1 LIERE
6 WREASDLRTSRF
18 ALAAVLIAAGV
29 LRFWALGSGIP
40 FAVQVDEPEI
50 VERAVN
56 MMRAGS
62 LHPHF
67 FDYPSLYIYVQ
78 LVVACIRFLV
88 GAITGEWASLAEA
101 TGGSF
106 YLWGRATTAA
116 LGVVTVLLVYQ
127 IGARW
132 GARHALLAAG
142 LMAVLPLHVRYSHF
156 VLTDTP
162 LTLFVTL
169 TLLLSLAAHERG
181 TVRGFAWA
189 GVAAGLAA
197 ATKYNGAVSLMM
209 PLLACWMTISLRPG
223 RIQAALAAIGACAAT
238 FFLFAPYTVLA
249 LPEFLNN
256 FARLAREYRVA
267 DLTEPA
273 WLLYLKLLLRHALGW
288 PALLLAIGGMLM
300 GIVRLVRG
308 PGRVR
313 WALVV
318 TFPLLYFWMLS
329 SQRIVYAR
337 YLLPVIPALC
347 VLAAAA
353 VVSGVSLLRRYE
365 IPRMARTTLI
375 AALTMA
381 ALLPPLFIAVRGDRD
396 MARVGTVELA
406 YNWVVQNIPENSSIV
421 IETRAMLLPGKFR
434 ARNVGALRPKDY
446 AQWRNEGVDYL
457 VASSEE
463 YGPVFDE
470 RAGGPQKYPREYAE
484 YMRIFVQC
492 REIARFTPTADHPGP
507 ELRVLKVVP

>member
-1 LIERE
+1 MIERE

-18 ALAAVLIAAGV
+18 ALAAVLIAAAA

-40 FAVQVDEPEI
+40 YAVQVDEPEI

-56 MMRAGS
+56 MMRSGS

-67 FDYPSLYIYVQ
+67 FDYPALYIYVQ
-78 LVVACIRFLV
+78 LAVACMRFLA

-101 TGGSF
+101 TGASF
-106 YLWGRATTAA
+106 YLWARATTAA
-116 LGVVTVLLVYQ
+116 LGVLTVLLVYQ

-162 LTLFVTL
+162 LTFFVTL
-169 TLLLSLAAHERG
+169 TLLLSLAAHESG
-181 TVRGFAWA
+181 TARGFAWA
-189 GVAAGLAA
+189 GAAAGLAA
-197 ATKYNGAVSLMM
+197 ATKYNGGVSLMM
-209 PLLACWMTISLRPG
+209 PLLACWMTIGARPG
-223 RIQAALAAIGACAAT
+223 RLHAALAAIGACGAT
-238 FFLFAPYTVLA
+238 FFLFAPYTLLA
-249 LPEFLNN
+249 LPEFLNS

-273 WLLYLKLLLRHALGW
+273 WLLYMKLLVRHALGW
-288 PALLLAIGGMLM
+288 PALLLALGGMLM
-300 GIVRLVRG
+300 GIVRLARG

-318 TFPLLYFWMLS
+318 AFPLVYFRMLS
-329 SQRIVYAR
+329 SQRIVYGR
-337 YLLPVIPALC
+337 YLLPLIPALC

-365 IPRMARTTLI
+365 IPRMARTALI

-381 ALLPPLFIAVRGDRD
+381 ALLPPLLIAVGSDRD
-396 MARVGTVELA
+396 LGRVGTVQLA
-406 YNWVVQNIPENSSIV
+406 YNWILQNIPANSSIV
-421 IETRAMLLPGKFR
+421 IETRAMLLPSQFR
-434 ARNVGALRPKDY
+434 SQNVGALRPKDY
-446 AQWRNEGVDYL
+446 SQWRNEGVDYL
-457 VASSEE
+457 IASSQE
-463 YGPVFDE
+463 YGRVFDE

-484 YMRIFVQC
+484 YMRIFVQS
-492 REIARFTPTADHPGP
+492 REIARFTPTPEHPGP
-507 ELRVLKVVP
+507 ELRVFKVVP

>member
-1 LIERE
+1 MIERE

-18 ALAAVLIAAGV
+18 GLAAVLIAAAI

-40 FAVQVDEPEI
+40 YAVQVDEPEI

-67 FDYPSLYIYVQ
+67 FDYPALYIYLQ
-78 LVVACIRFLV
+78 LVVACARFMT
-88 GAITGEWASLAEA
+88 GAISGEWASLADA
-101 TGGSF
+101 AGGSF
-106 YLWGRATTAA
+106 YLWARAVTAS
-116 LGVVTVLLVYQ
+116 LGVLTVMLVYQ

-142 LMAVLPLHVRYSHF
+142 LMAVLPLHVRYSHYA
-156 VLTDTP
+156 LTDTP

-169 TLLLSLAAHERG
+169 TLLLSLSAHERG
-181 TVRGFAWA
+181 TMRAFAWA
-189 GVAAGLAA
+189 GAAAGLAA
-197 ATKYNGAVSLMM
+197 ATKYNGGVSVVM
-209 PLLACWMTISLRPG
+209 PLIACWMTPEVRPG
-223 RIQAALAAIGACAAT
+223 RLQTALAVLGSCLIA
-238 FFLFAPYTVLA
+238 FLVFAPYTVLA
-249 LPEFLNN
+249 LPEFLNS

-273 WLLYLKLLLRHALGW
+273 WMLYLKLLVRHAFGW
-288 PALLLAIGGMLM
+288 PALLLAAGGMVM

-318 TFPLLYFWMLS
+318 TFPWIFGWMLAN
-329 SQRIVYAR
+329 QRIVYAR
-337 YLLPVIPALC
+337 YMLPITPALC
-347 VLAAAA
+347 VLTAAAI
-353 VVSGVSLLRRYE
+353 VSGVSLLRRYE
-365 IPRMARTTLI
+365 IPRIARQALI
-375 AALTMA
+375 AALTTA
-381 ALLPPLFIAVRGDRD
+381 ALLPPAIVAVRGDRD
-396 MARVGTVELA
+396 MARVSTVDLA
-406 YNWVVQNIPENSSIV
+406 YQWILQNIPPNSAIV
-421 IETRAMLLPGKFR
+421 VESRAMVLPNTFR

-446 AQWRNEGVDYL
+446 MQWRNEGADYL

-463 YGPVFDE
+463 FGPFLDD
-470 RAGGPQKYPREYAE
+470 RAGGPQRYPREYAE

-492 REIARFTPTADHPGP
+492 REIARFSPSAEHPGP
-507 ELRVLKVVP
+507 ELRILKVVP

>member
-1 LIERE
+1 MIERE

-18 ALAAVLIAAGV
+18 ALAAVLIAAAV
-29 LRFWALGSGIP
+29 LRFWALGAGIP
-40 FAVQVDEPEI
+40 YAVQVDEPEI
-50 VERAVN
+50 VERAIN
-56 MMRAGS
+56 MMRSGS
-62 LHPHF
+62 VHPHF

-78 LVVACIRFLV
+78 LVVACVRFLV
-88 GAITGEWASLAEA
+88 GAITGEWGSLAQA
-101 TGGSF
+101 GVSSF
-106 YLWGRATTAA
+106 YLWGRAMTAV
-116 LGVVTVLLVYQ
+116 LGVATVLLVYQ

-181 TVRGFAWA
+181 TARAFAWA

-197 ATKYNGAVSLMM
+197 ATKYNGGVSLLM
-209 PLLACWMTISLRPG
+209 PLLACSMTADVRPG
-223 RIQAALAAIGACAAT
+223 RRQAALAAIAACGAA
-238 FFLFAPYTVLA
+238 FLLFAPYTVLA
-249 LPEFLNN
+249 LPEFLNS
-256 FARLAREYRVA
+256 FARLAHEYRVA
-267 DLTEPA
+267 DLSEPA
-273 WLLYLKLLLRHALGW
+273 WSLYLKLLLRHAFGW

-318 TFPLLYFWMLS
+318 SFPLVYFWMLS

-337 YLLPVIPALC
+337 YLLPATPALC

-365 IPRMARTTLI
+365 IPRVARTALI

-381 ALLPPLFIAVRGDRD
+381 ALLPPVVRAVHGDRD
-396 MARVGTVELA
+396 MARVSTVDLA
-406 YNWVVQNIPENSSIV
+406 YSWIVQNIPPHSAIV
-421 IETRAMLLPGKFR
+421 VETRAMLLPATFR
-434 ARNVGALRPKDY
+434 AQNVPALRPKDY
-446 AQWRNEGVDYL
+446 SQWRDEGVDYL
-457 VASSEE
+457 VASSQA
-463 YGPVFDE
+463 YGPFLDE
-470 RAGGPQKYPREYAE
+470 PAGPQKFPREYAE

-492 REIARFTPTADHPGP
+492 REIARFAPSADHPGP